1 MAIVTMTSLAAKY
14 NDFLIPALRVK
25 VGGHKIQGGGFDMV
39 GTSEFGIESVEL
51 TLSQS
56 AASAAVIKLNNVYDL
71 ENRSFSSDLSVF
83 IMGEIVEVEMGYGSS
98 LTSLFYGYVDE
109 INYELSES
117 PTVRVTAVDVRRMMM
132 GSTKS
137 NISHQVKSYSDAFDE
152 VVKKYSAAF
161 KTKNVDA
168 TKPLDAD
175 CIIQNGS
182 DYEFITEELCRNGN
196 RDFFVHAGKLYFK
209 EVSAELFYTVEMEWA
224 KDIISFQRRASFQ
237 DAVIRIMGQNTDKKE
252 EVEAK
257 VTVKSDDKQKSLV
270 QNETTQMDAAVEDTS
285 DAKQV
290 AEHKADEMK
299 KQARQ
304 ATGVC
309 IGVPEIQPGGR
320 VKIKNTDGKLI
331 DGTYD
336 IIEVKHSFSG
346 DGYKTTFEVGGW
358 KR

>member
-1 MAIVTMTSLAAKY
+1 MANVSMTSLAAKY
-14 NDFLIPALRVK
+14 NDFLVPAIKVK
-25 VGGHKIQGGGFDMV
+25 AGGFDLIGASQYGV
-39 GTSEFGIESVEL
+39 ESVEL

-56 AASAAVIKLNNVYDL
+56 AASAAVIKLTNVYDL
-71 ENRSFSSDLSVF
+71 ENRKFISDISDF
-83 IMGEIVEVEMGYGSS
+83 ILGEMVEVEMGYGSS

-109 INYELSES
+109 INYELSENPS
-117 PTVRVTAVDVRRMMM
+117 VRVTAVDVRRMMM
-132 GSTKS
+132 GSKKS
-137 NISHQVKSYSDAFDE
+137 NISHQVKSYSDAFNE
-152 VVKKYSAAF
+152 VVKKYQPAY
-161 KTKNVDA
+161 KTKDVDA
-168 TKPLDAD
+168 TDQLETD

-182 DYEFITEELCRNGN
+182 DYDFITEELCRKGN

-209 EVSAELFYTVEMEWA
+209 KITEELFFTVEMEWA
-224 KDIISFQRRASFQ
+224 KDFISFQRKASFQ
-237 DAVIRIMGQNTDKKE
+237 DAVIRVMGQDTDKKE
-252 EVEAK
+252 EVEAE
-257 VTVKSDDKQKSLV
+257 VTVKSDDDQKSLV

-320 VKIKNTDGKLI
+320 VKITNADGRLL

-336 IIEVKHSFSG
+336 IIEVKHSFTG

>member
-1 MAIVTMTSLAAKY
+1 MATVSMDSLAAKY
-14 NDFLIPALRVK
+14 NDFMVPALKVK
-25 VGGHKIQGGGFDMV
+25 VKGFDLIGASGYGV
-39 GTSEFGIESVEL
+39 ESVEL

-56 AASAAVIKLNNVYDL
+56 AASAAVIKLTNVYDV
-71 ENRSFSSDLSVF
+71 EKRRFIDDVSDF
-83 IMGEIVEVEMGYGSS
+83 ILGEMVEVEMGYGSS

-109 INYELSES
+109 INYELSEN
-117 PTVRVTAVDVRRMMM
+117 PAVRVTAVDVRRMMM
-132 GSTKS
+132 GSKKS
-137 NISHQVKSYSDAFDE
+137 NFSHQVKSYSDAFNE
-152 VVKKYSAAF
+152 VVKKYGPVY
-161 KTKNVDA
+161 KTKDVDA
-168 TKPLDAD
+168 TEQLETD

-182 DYEFITEELCRNGN
+182 DYEFIKEELCRKGN

-209 EVSAELFYTVEMEWA
+209 EISAELFLTVEMEWA
-224 KDIISFQRRASFQ
+224 KDFISFQRKASFQ
-237 DAVIRIMGQNTDKKE
+237 DALIRIKGQDVDNKE
-252 EVEAK
+252 EVEAE
-257 VTVKSDDKQKSLV
+257 VTVKSDDAQKSLV

-285 DAKQV
+285 DAKQI
-290 AEHKADEMK
+290 AEHKADKMK

-320 VKIKNTDGKLI
+320 VKIKKADGRLL

>member
-1 MAIVTMTSLAAKY
+1 MANVSMKSLAAKY
-14 NDFLIPALRVK
+14 NDFLVPAIKVK
-25 VGGHKIQGGGFDMV
+25 AGGFDLI
-39 GTSEFGIESVEL
+39 GSSEYGVESVEL

-56 AASAAVIKLNNVYDL
+56 AASAAVIKLTNVYDL
-71 ENRSFSSDLSVF
+71 ENRKFISDISDF
-83 IMGEIVEVEMGYGSS
+83 ILGEMVEVEMGYGSS

-109 INYELSES
+109 INYELSENPS
-117 PTVRVTAVDVRRMMM
+117 VRVTAVDVRRMMM
-132 GSTKS
+132 GSKKS
-137 NISHQVKSYSDAFDE
+137 NISHQVKSYSDAFNE
-152 VVKKYSAAF
+152 VVKKYKPAY
-161 KTKNVDA
+161 KTKDVDD
-168 TKPLDAD
+168 TDQLETD

-182 DYEFITEELCRNGN
+182 DYDFIKEELCRKGN

-209 EVSAELFYTVEMEWA
+209 KITEELFFTVEMEWA
-224 KDIISFQRRASFQ
+224 KDFISFQRKASFQ
-237 DAVIRIMGQNTDKKE
+237 DAVIRIMGQDTDKKE
-252 EVEAK
+252 EVEAE
-257 VTVKSDDKQKSLV
+257 VTVKSDDDQKSLV
-270 QNETTQMDAAVEDTS
+270 QNETTQMDAAVEDTG

-320 VKIKNTDGKLI
+320 VKITNADGRLL

-336 IIEVKHSFSG
+336 IIEVKHSFTG

>member
-1 MAIVTMTSLAAKY
+1 MANVSMTSLAAKY
-14 NDFLIPALRVK
+14 NDFLVPAIKVK
-25 VGGHKIQGGGFDMV
+25 AGGFDLIGASQYGV
-39 GTSEFGIESVEL
+39 ESVEL

-56 AASAAVIKLNNVYDL
+56 AASAAVIKLTNVYDL
-71 ENRSFSSDLSVF
+71 ENRKFISDISDF
-83 IMGEIVEVEMGYGSS
+83 ILGEMVEVEMGYGSS

-109 INYELSES
+109 INYELSENPS
-117 PTVRVTAVDVRRMMM
+117 VRVTAVDVRRMMM
-132 GSTKS
+132 GSKKS
-137 NISHQVKSYSDAFDE
+137 NISHQVKSYSDAFNE
-152 VVKKYSAAF
+152 VVKKYQPAY
-161 KTKNVDA
+161 KTKDVDA
-168 TKPLDAD
+168 TDQLETD

-182 DYEFITEELCRNGN
+182 DYDFIMEELCRKGN

-209 EVSAELFYTVEMEWA
+209 KITEELFFTVEMEWA
-224 KDIISFQRRASFQ
+224 KDFISFQRKASFQ
-237 DAVIRIMGQNTDKKE
+237 DAVIRVMGQDTDKKE
-252 EVEAK
+252 EVEAE
-257 VTVKSDDKQKSLV
+257 VTVKSDDDQKSLV
-270 QNETTQMDAAVEDTS
+270 QNETTQMDAAVEDTG

-320 VKIKNTDGKLI
+320 VKITNADSRLL

-336 IIEVKHSFSG
+336 IIEVKHSFTG

>member
-1 MAIVTMTSLAAKY
+1 MANVSMTSLAAKY
-14 NDFLIPALRVK
+14 NDFLVPAIKVK
-25 VGGHKIQGGGFDMV
+25 AGGFDLIGASQYGV
-39 GTSEFGIESVEL
+39 ESVEL

-56 AASAAVIKLNNVYDL
+56 AASAAVIKLTNVYDL
-71 ENRSFSSDLSVF
+71 ENRKFISDISDF
-83 IMGEIVEVEMGYGSS
+83 ILGEMVEVEMGYGSS

-109 INYELSES
+109 INYELSENPS
-117 PTVRVTAVDVRRMMM
+117 VRVTAVDVRRMMM
-132 GSTKS
+132 GSKKS
-137 NISHQVKSYSDAFDE
+137 NISHQVKSYSDAFNE
-152 VVKKYSAAF
+152 VVKKYQPAY
-161 KTKNVDA
+161 KTKDVDA
-168 TKPLDAD
+168 TDQLETD

-182 DYEFITEELCRNGN
+182 DYDFIMEELCRKGN

-209 EVSAELFYTVEMEWA
+209 KITEELFFTVEMEWA
-224 KDIISFQRRASFQ
+224 KDFISFQRKASFQ
-237 DAVIRIMGQNTDKKE
+237 DAVIRVMGQDTDKKE
-252 EVEAK
+252 EVEAE
-257 VTVKSDDKQKSLV
+257 VTVKSDDDQKSLV
-270 QNETTQMDAAVEDTS
+270 QNETTQMDAAVEDTG

-320 VKIKNTDGKLI
+320 VKITNADGRLL

-336 IIEVKHSFSG
+336 IIEVKHSFTG

>member
-1 MAIVTMTSLAAKY
+1 MAIVTMAGLAAKY
-14 NDFLIPALRVK
+14 NNFLVPALKVK
-25 VGGHKIQGGGFDMV
+25 AAGHDLIGA
-39 GTSEFGIESVEL
+39 SEYGVESVEL

-71 ENRSFSSDLSVF
+71 ERRNFISDVSDF
-83 IMGEIVEVEMGYGSS
+83 ILGEIVEVEMGYGSS

-109 INYELSES
+109 INYELSENPS
-117 PTVRVTAVDVRRMMM
+117 VRVTAVDVRRMMM
-132 GSTKS
+132 GSKKS
-137 NISHQVKSYSDAFDE
+137 NISHQVKSYSEAFDE
-152 VVKKYSAAF
+152 VVKKYSPAY
-161 KTKNVDA
+161 KSKDVDA
-168 TKPLDAD
+168 TEQLETD

-182 DYEFITEELCRNGN
+182 DYDFIKDELCRKGN

-209 EVSAELFYTVEMEWA
+209 EISAELFFTVEMEWA
-224 KDIISFQRRASFQ
+224 KDFISFQRKASFQ
-237 DAVIRIMGQNTDKKE
+237 DAVVRIMGQDVDKKE
-252 EVEAK
+252 EVKAE

-270 QNETTQMDAAVEDTS
+270 QNETTQMDAAVEDAG

-290 AEHKADEMK
+290 AEYKADEMK

-320 VKIKNTDGKLI
+320 VKIKKADGKLL

-336 IIEVKHSFSG
+336 IIEVKHSFSP
-346 DGYKTTFEVGGW
+346 DGYRTTFEVGGW